1 MTGKHND
8 KMMVLLLFGCFVFL
22 DLEYFKYKNVS
33 SYRPGAPNEY
43 LAHFVEV
50 HV

>member
-22 DLEYFKYKNVS
+22 S
-33 SYRPGAPNEY
+33 SILNIRMFPAIDQGLLTNI
-43 LAHFVEV
+43 LHTL
-50 HV
+50 